1 MSSYYLEFILNTH
14 NSNVEFISNS
24 LSGLGQELE
33 VLQLDEDGREG
44 EEGFKISI
52 LTQDPTLIFDSCAQI
67 GKIKSVKVD
76 ERS

>member
-1 MSSYYLEFILNTH
+1 MSSYYLEFILNTR
-14 NSNVEFISNS
+14 NSNVDFIRNS

-33 VLQLDEDGREG
+33 VLQLDEDGG
-44 EEGFKISI
+44 EKGESFKISI
-52 LTQDPTLIFDSCAQI
+52 LAQDPTLIFDSCAQI